1 MGAAVLPFPLSRRL
15 DLIQRQAEYALAL
28 KPEKGEAHIQRQI
41 QCQADAL
48 RRRGIPE
55 EIVQR
60 ELSSMRAAIRAE
72 MWRLTFGETA

>member
-1 MGAAVLPFPLSRRL
+1 MSAVVLPFPLSRRL

-28 KPEKGEAHIQRQI
+28 KPDKGEAHIERQI
-41 QCQADAL
+41 RYQADAL

-55 EIVQR
+55 ELVRR
-60 ELSSMRAAIRAE
+60 ELASMRAAIGVA